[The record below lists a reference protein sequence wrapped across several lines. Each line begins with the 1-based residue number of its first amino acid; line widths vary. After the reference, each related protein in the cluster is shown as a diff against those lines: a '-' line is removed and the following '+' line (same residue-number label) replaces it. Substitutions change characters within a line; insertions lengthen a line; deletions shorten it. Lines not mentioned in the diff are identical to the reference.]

1 VSMQTVTVPALVDF
15 KHDGRSY
22 RKGEAVTVAPI
33 VASVLAQREYV
44 SLLSKVIVPVRE
56 RVKRRYRR
64 RDLSAES

>member
-1 VSMQTVTVPALVDF
+1 MQTVTVPALVDF
-15 KHDGRSY
+15 EHDGRSY

-33 VASVLAQREYV
+33 IASVLAQREFV

>member
-1 VSMQTVTVPALVDF
+1 MQTVTVPALVDF
-15 KHDGRSY
+15 EHDGRSY

-33 VASVLAQREYV
+33 IASVLAQREYV

>member
-1 VSMQTVTVPALVDF
+1 MQTITVPALVDF
-15 KHDGRSY
+15 EYGGRNY